1 MTHMARVSHGNNVRW
16 ALLAGGSLFL
26 LACSSRPLA
35 RPAVAIESAYSSIAA
50 ESCRHEVDHDD
61 PNETPYLVCPGI
73 AGYSLIVRRV
83 DAGRESIDIADPSQR
98 AFPLNYQDFITRHMF
113 SLDDKAEWR
122 VTTKDRIRT
131 PIALIARVHAH
142 EEEANPDKVTR
153 TYLALAKITPAQTC
167 VVASIPEGTLS
178 EDDVRRTADSAP
190 GRQCVPPLPH
200 MTEGREVIR

>member
-1 MTHMARVSHGNNVRW
+1 MAQMARVSHGNSGRR
-16 ALLAGGSLFL
+16 ALLTGGTLFL
-26 LACSSRPLA
+26 LACSSRPLE
-35 RPAVAIESAYSSIAA
+35 RPAVADESAYSSIAA

-98 AFPLNYQDFITRHMF
+98 ALPLNFQDFITRHMF

-122 VTTKDRIRT
+122 VTTNDKIRT

-142 EEEANPDKVTR
+142 EDEANPEKVTR

-178 EDDVRRTADSAP
+178 EDDIRRTADSAP

-200 MTEGREVIR
+200 MSDGRDIIR